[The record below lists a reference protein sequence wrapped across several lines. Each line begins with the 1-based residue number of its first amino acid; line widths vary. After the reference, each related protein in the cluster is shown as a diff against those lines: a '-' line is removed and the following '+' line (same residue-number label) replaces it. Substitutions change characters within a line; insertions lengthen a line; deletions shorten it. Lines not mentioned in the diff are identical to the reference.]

1 MSTSTSTPEKT
12 EPGDE
17 HRSLDRLIRM
27 FARFVSTGYVVY
39 FILLL
44 PELRRTAYLT
54 STWWVW
60 FCVVA
65 VFGSGVLFGI
75 VSFSK
80 QISLIRF
87 AGSLAASTYLVAA
100 LTWWIAWDGALF
112 DVGGNYLSAFP
123 GLATLAAA
131 SVWPPVPV
139 FAHLVTVLI
148 SVQTSNYVLREPFMN
163 NDLVAD
169 ILFGIMFCTIFVA
182 ATLAALRTA
191 RVLDATISRTQA
203 DAASSAAAG
212 ARAVERERFD
222 ALIHDGVMSSLLSV
236 TRQGRS
242 PSVVRQASLTL
253 RQLDSLRAHSSP
265 DAVDAEEAAAQLRAA
280 ATDIDDTITVRFAES
295 GPPPDNCEPYPADAV
310 RAVGGA
316 LAEALRNSIRHA
328 GQAERSIVVTMRP
341 GLLEVRVID
350 DGVGFDPD
358 SIPPHRLGVAVS
370 IRGRLRQIPGGSS
383 SIDSAPGRGTTVRL
397 TWRATEVPLAAVAP

>member
-1 MSTSTSTPEKT
+1 MSVSGPDSATSGE
-12 EPGDE
+12 E
-17 HRSLDRLIRM
+17 HRSLDRLVRM
-27 FARFVSTGYVVY
+27 FARFVSTGYIVY

-54 STWWVW
+54 SSWWVW

-80 QISLIRF
+80 RIALIRY

-100 LTWWIAWDGALF
+100 LTWWLAWDDTLF
-112 DVGGNYLSAFP
+112 DAGGNYLSAFP

-131 SVWPPVPV
+131 SVWPPIPV

-148 SVQTSNYVLREPFMN
+148 SVQASNYVLREPFMN
-163 NDLVAD
+163 NHLVAD

-253 RQLDSLRAHSSP
+253 EQLDSLRAHSSP
-265 DAVDAEEAAAQLRAA
+265 DAVDVGEAIAQLRAA
-280 ATDIDDTITVRFAES
+280 ATDIDDAVDVRIDEV
-295 GPPPDNCEPYPADAV
+295 GLQPIGQEPYPAEAV

-328 GQAERSIVVTMRP
+328 GPAVRSVVVRTRP
-341 GLLEVRVID
+341 GVLEVTVAD

-358 SIPPHRLGVAVS
+358 SVPPHRLGVAVS
-370 IRGRLRQIPGGSS
+370 IRGRLRQLSGGSS
-383 SIDSAPGRGTTVRL
+383 FIDSAPGRGTTVRL
-397 TWRATEVPLAAVAP
+397 TWRAIDVQRAGAGR